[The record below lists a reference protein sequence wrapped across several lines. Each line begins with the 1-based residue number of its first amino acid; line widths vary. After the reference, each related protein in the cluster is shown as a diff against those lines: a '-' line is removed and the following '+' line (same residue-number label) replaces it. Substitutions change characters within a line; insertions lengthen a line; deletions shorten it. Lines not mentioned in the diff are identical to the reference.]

1 MKKRVKGSEKEVKRS
16 ERTNV
21 QDNAIVLSLPLTPFL
36 SLSFFIILL
45 LTSCGNDMSDIERFE
60 RENPPDQEVKDAHV
74 WRSEE
79 GKLQLE
85 LDAPTIVQFR
95 QPDTRTD
102 YPDGVE
108 LRLYN
113 DERQLTTLIRAK
125 KATSFDDK
133 NILTASDNVV
143 VIDYSNGDTVYL
155 KDITWESDND
165 IVYSH
170 NPVRAVNA
178 GRVTYGDGFVSDGS
192 MTNLRITRQRGTIE
206 FED

>member
-1 MKKRVKGSEKEVKRS
+1 MKIMLAVCAS
-16 ERTNV
+16 
-21 QDNAIVLSLPLTPFL
+21 IIFIFHF
-36 SLSFFIILL
+36 SFFNLFA
-45 LTSCGNDMSDIERFE
+45 SCGYDMSDIERFE

-79 GKLQLE
+79 GKLELR

-95 QPDTRTD
+95 QPDTRTI

-108 LRLYN
+108 LRFYN
-113 DERQLTTLIRAK
+113 DERRLTTLIRAN

-133 NILTASDNVV
+133 NILTASDSVV
-143 VIDYSNGDTVYL
+143 VIDYSTGDTVYL

-165 IVYSH
+165 VIYS
-170 NPVRAVNA
+170 NKPVRAVNG